1 MLEPDHPIIDAD
13 NHYYEPDDCCTR
25 HLEAGYRDRSVH
37 CVRDTDGT
45 GRWLF
50 GARPLRFHLRAR
62 DRVLRPGD
70 LRALMSGLP
79 AGEWEMVGSDEPA
92 WRNRDARLATM
103 DAQGIEA
110 AIIAPSFGVAFEAE
124 IADDVEAVYA
134 NFRAFNRWIED
145 DWGYAYRDRIF
156 TTPFVSM
163 LDPHLA
169 LAETERLLEANA
181 RLILMNPGPAGF
193 GRSPAD
199 RVFDPVWARIEE
211 AGVPVV
217 YHISVTAYFDCLS
230 PMWGENPATASEEAM
245 TPFQGFLCFG
255 SRPIADT
262 IANIVM
268 RGLFDR
274 FPHLRVISLEH
285 GSSWVKD
292 IVKTD
297 RAFRATVST
306 TGIGKEGR
314 SLRRL
319 PSQVMRENVLVA
331 PFHEESF
338 RDLVDLTTPSQVLF
352 GSDWPHPE
360 GTPTPRDMLSDLE
373 DLTPTE
379 VRLVAHDNAARLLGL
394 TV

>member
-1 MLEPDHPIIDAD
+1 MLELDHPIIDAD

-25 HLEAGYRDRSVH
+25 HLEAQYRDRSVH
-37 CVRDTDGT
+37 CLRDADGT

-50 GARPLRFHLRAR
+50 GHRPLRFQVQAR

-79 AGEWEMVGSDEPA
+79 AGKWKLVASDVPEWLD
-92 WRNRDARLATM
+92 RNARLATM
-103 DAQGIEA
+103 DAQGIQA
-110 AIIAPSFGVAFEAE
+110 AVLAPTFGVAFEPD

-145 DWGYAYRDRIF
+145 DWGYAYRGRIF

-163 LDPHLA
+163 LDPQLA
-169 LAETERLLEANA
+169 LAETDRLLDAGA
-181 RLILMNPGPAGF
+181 RLLLMNPGPAGF

-217 YHISVTAYFDCLS
+217 YHISATAYFDYLS
-230 PMWGENPATASEEAM
+230 PMWGENPATASEDNM
-245 TPFQGFLCFG
+245 TPFQSFLCFG

-262 IANIVM
+262 IANIIM

-274 FPHLRVISLEH
+274 FPDLRIVSLEH

-292 IVKTD
+292 IMKTD
-297 RAFRATVST
+297 RAFRAKVTT
-306 TGIGKEGR
+306 TGTGKDR
-314 SLRRL
+314 SLRRI
-319 PSQVMRENVLVA
+319 PSEVMRHNVFVA

-338 RDLVDLTTPSQVLF
+338 RDLADLIGPPQVLF

-360 GTPTPRDMLSDLE
+360 GTPTPRDMLSDLA
-373 DLTPTE
+373 DLTPAE
-379 VRLVAHDNAARLLGL
+379 VRLVAHDNAARLLDL
-394 TV
+394 PA

>member
-1 MLEPDHPIIDAD
+1 
-13 NHYYEPDDCCTR
+13 
-25 HLEAGYRDRSVH
+25 VH
-37 CVRDTDGT
+37 CVREPDGE
-45 GRWLF
+45 GHWFF
-50 GARPLRFHLRAR
+50 GDRPLRFHEKAR

-79 AGEWEMVGSDEPA
+79 AGQWELVMSDVPEWRD
-92 WRNRDARLATM
+92 RDARLATM

-110 AIIAPSFGVAFEAE
+110 VVVAPSFGVAFEPD
-124 IADDVEAVYA
+124 ISHDVEAVYA

-163 LDPHLA
+163 LDPALA
-169 LAETERLLEANA
+169 EAETERLLDAGA

-199 RVFDPVWARIEE
+199 PAFDPVWARIEE

-217 YHISVTAYFDCLS
+217 YHISVTAYFDYLS
-230 PMWGENPATASEEAM
+230 PMWGEDPSAVSEEHM
-245 TPFQGFLCFG
+245 SPFQSFLCFG

-262 IANIVM
+262 IANIIT

-274 FPHLRVISLEH
+274 FPDLRVVSLEH
-285 GSSWVKD
+285 GSAWVKD

-297 RAFRATVST
+297 RAFRADVST
-306 TGIGKEGR
+306 TGGKKDR
-314 SLRRL
+314 SLHRL
-319 PSQVMRENVLVA
+319 PSEVMRQNVFVA
-331 PFHEESF
+331 PFHEENF
-338 RDLVDLTTPSQVLF
+338 RDLVDVMGASQVLF

-373 DLTPTE
+373 GLTRDE
-379 VRLVAHDNAARLLGL
+379 VRLVAHDNAAGLLRLGR
-394 TV
+394 

>member
-1 MLEPDHPIIDAD
+1 MLEPNHPIIDAD

-37 CVRDTDGT
+37 CVRDADGS

-50 GARPLRFHLRAR
+50 GDRPLRFQARAR

-79 AGEWEMVGSDEPA
+79 AGQWELVASNEPA

-103 DAQGIEA
+103 DAQGIKA
-110 AIIAPSFGVAFEAE
+110 AVLAPTFGVSFEPD
-124 IADDVEAVYA
+124 IVDDVEAVYA

-163 LDPHLA
+163 LDPGLA
-169 LAETERLLEANA
+169 LVETERLLEAGA

-199 RVFDPVWARIEE
+199 RVFDPVWARVEE
-211 AGVPVV
+211 ASVPVV
-217 YHISVTAYFDCLS
+217 YHISATRYFEYLS
-230 PMWGENPATASEEAM
+230 PMWGENPATVSEDTM
-245 TPFQGFLCFG
+245 TPFQSFLCFG

-262 IANIVM
+262 IANILM

-274 FPHLRVISLEH
+274 FPDLRVVSLEH

-297 RAFRATVST
+297 RAFRTKVST
-306 TGIGKEGR
+306 TGTAKDR
-314 SLRRL
+314 SLQRT

-338 RDLVDLTTPSQVLF
+338 RDLIDLTSPSQVLF

-360 GTPTPRDMLSDLE
+360 GTPTPRQMLADLAG
-373 DLTPTE
+373 LSPTE
-379 VRLVAHDNAARLLGL
+379 VRLVTHDNAARLLGL
-394 TV
+394 AA